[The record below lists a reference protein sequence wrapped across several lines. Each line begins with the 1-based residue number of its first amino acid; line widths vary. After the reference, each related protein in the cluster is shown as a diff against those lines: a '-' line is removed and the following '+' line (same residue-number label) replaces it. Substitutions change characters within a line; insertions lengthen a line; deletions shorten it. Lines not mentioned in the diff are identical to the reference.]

1 MTISRVKIQKLE
13 TWRNLLSVSLEN
25 WEIHLYQLKELQLLQ
40 VFSNFSSII
49 DWHFTEYKILVLEVS
64 ASKVIWTDILLDP
77 LVCRKNNDF
86 KEKFYPLKYFY
97 HKGLV
102 FTFGING
109 SVLIS
114 PLSDLSTMTSVK
126 LDYPY
131 CDGAVFADQFFITT
145 DDGGFFRY
153 ENDGFVK
160 EKIELGQDSLL
171 LALDDMVFSA
181 NQSGKSWLI
190 SLNAKVLAEFERNGP
205 IIDAVS
211 VPLKKYNDYESI
223 MAASVQIAQ
232 SDIYQLSKS
241 LSIFI
246 VAKIKNIATFCNHAS
261 FIDNFLFLMPKLI
274 AINTETY
281 KVEKISELGLADEKT
296 LGISKKQGK
305 YVQITENKILSCEQE
320 KFVFSNKALCCYILN
335 NFCCVGLISQ
345 TVLFFDDYQLVFSI
359 ENIDFSTVFIA
370 DFVYIGLQQS
380 VIKKLDFSGQEI
392 ELIET
397 VGIPH
402 SYL

>member
-1 MTISRVKIQKLE
+1 M
-13 TWRNLLSVSLEN
+13 
-25 WEIHLYQLKELQLLQ
+25 
-40 VFSNFSSII
+40 
-49 DWHFTEYKILVLEVS
+49 
-64 ASKVIWTDILLDP
+64 
-77 LVCRKNNDF
+77 
-86 KEKFYPLKYFY
+86 
-97 HKGLV
+97 
-102 FTFGING
+102 
-109 SVLIS
+109 
-114 PLSDLSTMTSVK
+114 
-126 LDYPY
+126 
-131 CDGAVFADQFFITT
+131 
-145 DDGGFFRY
+145 
-153 ENDGFVK
+153 
-160 EKIELGQDSLL
+160 
-171 LALDDMVFSA
+171 
-181 NQSGKSWLI
+181 
-190 SLNAKVLAEFERNGP
+190 NAKVLAEFERNGP